1 LIIVVVTCVVGIL
14 VGLVTVIVCCIQ
26 HKKIE
31 NKIISDRMQKTLQ
44 QDREFEKKNRTLPY
58 NQQPYVTL

>member
-1 LIIVVVTCVVGIL
+1 MSHI
-14 VGLVTVIVCCIQ
+14 
-26 HKKIE
+26 KIE